1 MNSVGRYEII
11 EKLGQGGM
19 GTVYKAFDPL
29 LTRVVAV
36 KVIAGQL
43 DGSPEHR
50 ERFFREARAAAQL
63 SHSNIITIYDL
74 GEQDGSPY
82 LAMEYLEGRDL
93 DQRLHDPEGMSLTR
107 KLELA
112 LSICEGLA
120 HAHLCGLIH
129 RDIKPANVFVTD
141 DGVVK
146 ILDFGLA
153 RLITSELTRTNAV
166 VGTVNYMAPEQLRGE
181 RADHRADIFSFGV
194 LLYEL
199 FGGRKPF
206 QGDSA
211 ASTMY
216 KILHE
221 TPQAL
226 DELDPAIG
234 PPLTTTVDRAMAKAR
249 EDRYQRMTDVL
260 RDLEAAYEPMRGADR
275 RVISRVE
282 EALRPP
288 TGSKASVRP
297 VGFDPDNATTLSDET
312 VPMGTPRPRTA
323 TAAPGSAPAAP
334 VAATPPPVAPARR
347 LPGRLAGA
355 LAVAVLAVAGWFIAG
370 SQAPAPVVQAPPAG
384 VAVSPE
390 PQPAPPLPPP
400 TTGPAATDA
409 PVAPPSSDTPTAA
422 APAAPRNAPTTRE
435 PRSAATAREA
445 ELSLERTRA
454 TAALALMDA
463 GKAAAQSANARE
475 LAPQIFAAA
484 EKEEAAAREDYRQ
497 QRFAA
502 AAGRMEAT
510 ATLFRSAV
518 TAADAETEARAA
530 RTRLAEEG
538 RRRAEQ
544 AARQLPPPPA
554 PVANP
559 PAAPRPEPAPPPAP
573 VQPTPQEAVMT
584 TLRRYTSAL
593 EQRDVNALKAVWPGL
608 SRSQQAAVEAEFANA
623 RSIDVELANP
633 RIDLVGQTAT
643 VSAVRHYRLN
653 TRDGQQLRSD
663 TSTTLTLRQAAGGWV
678 IESVSHRPLR

>member
-1 MNSVGRYEII
+1 MNLVGRYQLT

-36 KVIAGQL
+36 KVISGQL
-43 DGSPEHR
+43 DTNPEHR

-63 SHSNIITIYDL
+63 SHRNIITIYDL
-74 GEQDGSPY
+74 GEQDGAPY

-120 HAHLCGLIH
+120 HAHACGLIH

-141 DGVVK
+141 DGGVK

-153 RLITSELTRTNAV
+153 RLITSELTRSNIV

-199 FGGRKPF
+199 LGGRRPF

-234 PPLTTTVDRAMAKAR
+234 SPLTTIVDRAMAKAR
-249 EDRYQRMTDVL
+249 EDRYQRMTDL
-260 RDLEAAYEPMRGADR
+260 MRDLEAAYEPMRGADR
-275 RVISRVE
+275 RVISRI
-282 EALRPP
+282 EAALNPPSRP
-288 TGSKASVRP
+288 VRP
-297 VGFDPDNATTLSDET
+297 IDHDPDNSPTISDET
-312 VPMGTPRPRTA
+312 VPMSTPGPAPASVAPARQPTTPEPPVPLPSGTTRAPARWLVGALGVGVLALAIWLIARPSSAPTTPKEVVAA
-323 TAAPGSAPAAP
+323 TSAPAQTSPPPAPPPDVPAAP
-334 VAATPPPVAPARR
+334 VPPAPEGPPP
-347 LPGRLAGA
+347 
-355 LAVAVLAVAGWFIAG
+355 I
-370 SQAPAPVVQAPPAG
+370 APP
-384 VAVSPE
+384 V
-390 PQPAPPLPPP
+390 
-400 TTGPAATDA
+400 A
-409 PVAPPSSDTPTAA
+409 PVAPPRA
-422 APAAPRNAPTTRE
+422 APPLRE
-435 PRSAATAREA
+435 GRSTASAREA
-445 ELSLERTRA
+445 DLATERTRA
-454 TAALALMDA
+454 AAALAQMDA
-463 GKAAAQSANARE
+463 GKAAAQAAHASE

-497 QRFAA
+497 RRFAT

-518 TAADAETEARAA
+518 AAAETEAETRRRA
-530 RTRLAEEG
+530 AEEG
-538 RRRAEQ
+538 RRRAEL
-544 AARQLPPPPA
+544 AARPAPPTPPPAVVVPAPKPEPPPA
-554 PVANP
+554 PA
-559 PAAPRPEPAPPPAP
+559 
-573 VQPTPQEAVMT
+573 QPTAQEAIVAAM
-584 TLRRYTSAL
+584 RRYTAAL
-593 EQRDVNALKAVWPGL
+593 EQRDVTALKAVWPGL

-623 RSIDVELANP
+623 RSISVELASP
-633 RIDLVGQTAT
+633 RIDVTGQTAT
-643 VSAVRHYRLN
+643 VTAVRHYNLN

-663 TSTTLTLRQAAGGWV
+663 TSTTLTLRHAPSGWL
-678 IESVSHRPLR
+678 IESVSHKPLR

>member
-1 MNSVGRYEII
+1 MNRVGRYEIT

-36 KVIAGQL
+36 KVISGQL

-63 SHSNIITIYDL
+63 SHRNIITIYDL

-120 HAHLCGLIH
+120 HAHQCGLIH

-199 FGGRKPF
+199 LGGRKPF

-234 PPLTTTVDRAMAKAR
+234 SPLTTIVDRAMAKAR
-249 EDRYQRMTDVL
+249 EDRYQRMTDLL
-260 RDLEAAYEPMRGADR
+260 RDLESAYEPMRGADR

-288 TGSKASVRP
+288 TGSRASLRP
-297 VGFDPDNATTLSDET
+297 VDFDPDNSPTISDET
-312 VPMGTPRPRTA
+312 VPMGAPGTRTR
-323 TAAPGSAPAAP
+323 TSIAAPVSAPSAP
-334 VAATPPPVAPARR
+334 VAAAPAPVAPARR
-347 LPGRLAGA
+347 LPGWLAGA

-370 SQAPAPVVQAPPAG
+370 RQAPTPVQAPQPG
-384 VAVSPE
+384 LEVSSV

-400 TTGPAATDA
+400 
-409 PVAPPSSDTPTAA
+409 
-422 APAAPRNAPTTRE
+422 APRSGGAGRPGG
-435 PRSAATAREA
+435 ATAQRPATRGRACAAHGAPDTGFAFGEDRA
-445 ELSLERTRA
+445 RGRAVARTHPCDCRA
-454 TAALALMDA
+454 
-463 GKAAAQSANARE
+463 G
-475 LAPQIFAAA
+475 
-484 EKEEAAAREDYRQ
+484 
-497 QRFAA
+497 
-502 AAGRMEAT
+502 AAGR
-510 ATLFRSAV
+510 RQ
-518 TAADAETEARAA
+518 
-530 RTRLAEEG
+530 G
-538 RRRAEQ
+538 RGALGECPRVG
-544 AARQLPPPPA
+544 A
-554 PVANP
+554 PD
-559 PAAPRPEPAPPPAP
+559 
-573 VQPTPQEAVMT
+573 
-584 TLRRYTSAL
+584 LRGR
-593 EQRDVNALKAVWPGL
+593 
-608 SRSQQAAVEAEFANA
+608 
-623 RSIDVELANP
+623 
-633 RIDLVGQTAT
+633 
-643 VSAVRHYRLN
+643 
-653 TRDGQQLRSD
+653 
-663 TSTTLTLRQAAGGWV
+663 
-678 IESVSHRPLR
+678 

>member
-1 MNSVGRYEII
+1 MNRVGRYEIT

-36 KVIAGQL
+36 KVISGQL
-43 DGSPEHR
+43 DGNPEHR

-63 SHSNIITIYDL
+63 SHRNIITIYDL

-120 HAHLCGLIH
+120 HAHPCGLIH

-141 DGVVK
+141 DGGVK

-153 RLITSELTRTNAV
+153 RLITSELTRSNVV

-199 FGGRKPF
+199 LGGRKPF

-234 PPLTTTVDRAMAKAR
+234 SPLTTIVDRAMAKAR
-249 EDRYQRMTDVL
+249 EDRYQRMTDLL
-260 RDLEAAYEPMRGADR
+260 RDLESAYEPMRGADR

-288 TGSKASVRP
+288 TGSRASLRP
-297 VGFDPDNATTLSDET
+297 VDFDPDNSPTISDET
-312 VPMGTPRPRTA
+312 VPMGTPGPRTRTTIA
-323 TAAPGSAPAAP
+323 TPVSAPAAP
-334 VAATPPPVAPARR
+334 VAPAPAAGGSGQAAAGMAGRR
-347 LPGRLAGA
+347 AGRGCPGRCRMVHRRPSGPHAGAGPATRSGSLAGH
-355 LAVAVLAVAGWFIAG
+355 LSRLRLCHRRR
-370 SQAPAPVVQAPPAG
+370 PVR
-384 VAVSPE
+384 
-390 PQPAPPLPPP
+390 
-400 TTGPAATDA
+400 AAQDA
-409 PVAPPSSDTPTAA
+409 PVAPP
-422 APAAPRNAPTTRE
+422 PRRHRHPWPRRQRRARCPRHGIRVRRGPRARPSCRSNAPVRL
-435 PRSAATAREA
+435 PRWR
-445 ELSLERTRA
+445 
-454 TAALALMDA
+454 
-463 GKAAAQSANARE
+463 
-475 LAPQIFAAA
+475 
-484 EKEEAAAREDYRQ
+484 
-497 QRFAA
+497 
-502 AAGRMEAT
+502 
-510 ATLFRSAV
+510 
-518 TAADAETEARAA
+518 
-530 RTRLAEEG
+530 
-538 RRRAEQ
+538 
-544 AARQLPPPPA
+544 
-554 PVANP
+554 
-559 PAAPRPEPAPPPAP
+559 
-573 VQPTPQEAVMT
+573 
-584 TLRRYTSAL
+584 
-593 EQRDVNALKAVWPGL
+593 
-608 SRSQQAAVEAEFANA
+608 
-623 RSIDVELANP
+623 
-633 RIDLVGQTAT
+633 
-643 VSAVRHYRLN
+643 
-653 TRDGQQLRSD
+653 
-663 TSTTLTLRQAAGGWV
+663 
-678 IESVSHRPLR
+678 

>member
-1 MNSVGRYEII
+1 MNRVGRYEIT

-36 KVIAGQL
+36 KVISGQL

-63 SHSNIITIYDL
+63 SHRNIITIYDL

-82 LAMEYLEGRDL
+82 LAMEYLEGHDL

-107 KLELA
+107 KLDLA

-120 HAHLCGLIH
+120 HAHMCGLIH

-153 RLITSELTRTNAV
+153 RLITSELTRSNVV

-199 FGGRKPF
+199 LGGRKPF

-221 TPQAL
+221 MPQAL
-226 DELDPAIG
+226 DELDPDIG
-234 PPLTTTVDRAMAKAR
+234 APLTTIVDRAMAKAR
-249 EDRYQRMTDVL
+249 EDRYQRMTDLL

-275 RVISRVE
+275 RVISRVDA
-282 EALRPP
+282 ALRPP
-288 TGSKASVRP
+288 SGSRLTPRP
-297 VGFDPDNATTLSDET
+297 PDYDADNSPTISDET
-312 VPMGTPRPRTA
+312 VP
-323 TAAPGSAPAAP
+323 AAVEPHAAERPAA
-334 VAATPPPVAPARR
+334 RR
-347 LPGRLAGA
+347 GWQFGVLVLG
-355 LAVAVLAVAGWFIAG
+355 VLAVVGWLFT
-370 SQAPAPVVQAPPAG
+370 SRQAPTPSA
-384 VAVSPE
+384 SPT
-390 PQPAPPLPPP
+390 P
-400 TTGPAATDA
+400 
-409 PVAPPSSDTPTAA
+409 PTAA
-422 APAAPRNAPTTRE
+422 ASAPDVPAPPAASASVSSVQAAPVPRVEPPARETR
-435 PRSAATAREA
+435 AATPSRDSEVAVD
-445 ELSLERTRA
+445 RTRA
-454 TAALALMDA
+454 NAALALMDA

-475 LAPQIFAAA
+475 LAPQLYMAA
-484 EKEEAAAREDYRQ
+484 ENEEAQAREDFRQ

-502 AAGRMEAT
+502 AAGRMGAT
-510 ATLFRSAV
+510 ATLFRTAA

-530 RTRLAEEG
+530 RAGVAEEG

-544 AARQLPPPPA
+544 AARQAPPIPSPAAPIPPPP
-554 PVANP
+554 
-559 PAAPRPEPAPPPAP
+559 PRTEPAPAPAP
-573 VQPTPQEAVMT
+573 PQPTAEEAVSA
-584 TLRRYTSAL
+584 TLRRYTAAL
-593 EQRDVNALKAVWPGL
+593 EQRDIGALKAVWPGL
-608 SRSQQAAVEAEFANA
+608 SRPQQEAIEGEFANA
-623 RSIDVELANP
+623 RSISVELASP
-633 RIDLVGQTAT
+633 RIAVNGVTAT
-643 VSAVRHYRLN
+643 VTAVRHYSLR
-653 TRDGQQLRSD
+653 TRDGQQLRND
-663 TSTTLTLRQAAGGWV
+663 TATTLTLRHAATGWL